1 MPDNK
6 ANSDASVVTPAY
18 QENPNATVAFEHG
31 QAPLSGTTT
40 SGAYAAA
47 AASVQSSQA
56 TAPVP
61 APVSYEVGYQQ
72 PVAPG
77 YAPAPVTAPVAPMPI
92 PPQPVSPARQP
103 VNGFTVAG
111 LVLAII
117 AFIFAM
123 WAFGDKVSV
132 FGVVALAMGIIG
144 WFYTKDAASSRGEKP
159 SAFNTAIVVV
169 VIVFALIAIV
179 MTPLAPYIL
188 GHRVF

>member
-1 MPDNK
+1 M
-6 ANSDASVVTPAY
+6 SDSNASTPVTETTAY
-18 QENPNATVAFEHG
+18 AEGTGSVPFESVPGQAAATVPG
-31 QAPLSGTTT
+31 
-40 SGAYAAA
+40 GAYASAT
-47 AASVQSSQA
+47 SDQVPQQPVQ
-56 TAPVP
+56 APVP
-61 APVSYEVGYQQ
+61 SYEVTYQPQ
-72 PVAPG
+72 PASPASSAPG
-77 YAPAPVTAPVAPMPI
+77 YAAPASPVPMQVPQ
-92 PPQPVSPARQP
+92 QPVPQRQP

-117 AFIFAM
+117 AFVFAM
-123 WAFGDKVSV
+123 WTFGDKVSV

-144 WFYTKDAASSRGEKP
+144 WFYTKDAASTRGERP